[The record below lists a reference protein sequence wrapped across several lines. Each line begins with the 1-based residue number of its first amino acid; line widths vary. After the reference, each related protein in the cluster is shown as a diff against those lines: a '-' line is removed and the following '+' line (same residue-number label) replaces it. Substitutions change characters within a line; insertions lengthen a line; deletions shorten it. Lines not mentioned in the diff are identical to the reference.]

1 MSDEIADTETETYEH
16 IPWSQL
22 TLTNE
27 AADRGR
33 WMYFIAALLIAAALA
48 AVVARMVWRPE
59 VAAAAPSTSFITQPS
74 VVEVPETVEPPAVYS
89 EADLMA
95 ASPPLDVARKVA
107 TAAERYVREWANGSG
122 DSWRYVEWV
131 AAESVDD
138 LGDGLFRVS
147 LAMQLLV
154 GGESGT
160 VRLPV
165 EGLDVMVKVAGDS
178 TSVVD
183 LPIPAV
189 MESVAVTPPVVEP
202 AVLSEL
208 LTQAALRAA
217 DPWGSGTIVGGGIV
231 GDRWRVEVSVESPS
245 GPVRLIAVWL
255 TPDGSPTLPVP

>member
-27 AADRGR
+27 SADRGR

-48 AVVARMVWRPE
+48 AVVARMVWQPE
-59 VAAAAPSTSFITQPS
+59 VATAAPSTSFITQPP
-74 VVEVPETVEPPAVYS
+74 VVETPETVPAPAVYS

-107 TAAERYVREWANGSG
+107 TVAERYVREWANRSG
-122 DSWRYVEWV
+122 DSWMYVEWA

-138 LGDGLFRVS
+138 LGDGLFRVR
-147 LAMQLLV
+147 LLMQLLA

-160 VRLPV
+160 VRLPL
-165 EGLDVMVKVAGDS
+165 EAMDVMVKVAGES

-183 LPIPAV
+183 LPVPVV
-189 MESVAVTPPVVEP
+189 MESLAVIPPVVEP
-202 AVLSEL
+202 TVLPEL

-217 DPWGSGTIVGGGIV
+217 DPWGSGTIVGGGPI
-231 GDRWRVEVSVESPS
+231 GDRWRIEVSVESPY
-245 GPVRLIAVWL
+245 GPVRVIAVWL
-255 TPDGSPTLPVP
+255 TPDGSPTLPLP